1 MIPAERVREL
11 AADLKRRAES
21 ADDLAAKEEASHLH
35 LGAAR
40 CAGNASAYR
49 HAAEMVE
56 QLLKDEP
63 PCGLCRG
70 PRSLCRCNPLTDPVP
85 PGDFAGPGTVP
96 AGGER

>member
-11 AADLKRRAES
+11 VDDLKRRASSCSQLVDRQHEPG
-21 ADDLAAKEEASHLH
+21 DCQRLVAK
-35 LGAAR
+35 
-40 CAGNASAYR
+40 ASAYH

-63 PCGLCRG
+63 
-70 PRSLCRCNPLTDPVP
+70 
-85 PGDFAGPGTVP
+85 GTVP